1 MKKIIKFIAAAL
13 TVVTAAFAFAACT
26 GTPTTFTKGEVS
38 VTLDSFY
45 REQENE
51 NVYFYYQS
59 VLGGEFCVCSKDG
72 FDKISKEKTLAEYA
86 DAVKTANKVE
96 TEVSERNGYLY
107 FTIDNG
113 NLFMITAMYKSEQAF
128 YTLNFGCAKKDKK
141 DKERILF
148 SHADSVTFAT
158 DAENA

>member
-13 TVVTAAFAFAACT
+13 TVVTAAVAFAACT

-45 REQENE
+45 REQDSES
-51 NVYFYYQS
+51 VYFYYQS

-72 FDKISKEKTLAEYA
+72 FDKINQEKTLAEYA
-86 DAVKTANKVE
+86 DAVKTANEEE

-107 FTIDNG
+107 FVTDIG
-113 NLFMITAMYKSEQAF
+113 NLFVITAMYKSEQAF
-128 YTLNFGCAKKDKK
+128 YTMNFGCAKKDKK
-141 DKERILF
+141 DKEKILF
-148 SHADSVTFAT
+148 SHADSVRFSA
-158 DAENA
+158 DSENA

>member
-1 MKKIIKFIAAAL
+1 MKKIIKFIAAVL

-38 VTLDSFY
+38 VTLDSLY

-72 FDKISKEKTLAEYA
+72 FDKIDKEKTLAEYA
-86 DAVKTANKVE
+86 DVVKTANKVE

-107 FTIDNG
+107 FTVNDDG
-113 NLFMITAMYKSEQAF
+113 LFMITAMYKSEQAF
-128 YTLNFGCAKKDKK
+128 YTMNFGCAKKDKK
-141 DKERILF
+141 DKEKTLF
-148 SHADSVTFAT
+148 SHADSVTFSGGS
-158 DAENA
+158 ENA

>member
-13 TVVTAAFAFAACT
+13 TVVTAAVAFAACT

-45 REQENE
+45 REQDSES
-51 NVYFYYQS
+51 VYFYYQS

-72 FDKISKEKTLAEYA
+72 FDKINQEKTLAEYA
-86 DAVKTANKVE
+86 DAVKTANEEE

-107 FTIDNG
+107 FVTDVG
-113 NLFMITAMYKSEQAF
+113 NLFIITAMYKSEQAF
-128 YTLNFGCAKKDKK
+128 YTINFGCAKKDKK
-141 DKERILF
+141 DKEEILF
-148 SHADSVTFAT
+148 SHADSVRFSA
-158 DAENA
+158 DSENA